1 MCVQRA
7 TNQTQRNV
15 TKNNG
20 WGRMLF
26 VLVTADKVEVG
37 GKALGEDLGMIC
49 RTVSRGMLDKVVID
63 V

>member
-1 MCVQRA
+1 
-7 TNQTQRNV
+7 
-15 TKNNG
+15 
-20 WGRMLF
+20 MLF